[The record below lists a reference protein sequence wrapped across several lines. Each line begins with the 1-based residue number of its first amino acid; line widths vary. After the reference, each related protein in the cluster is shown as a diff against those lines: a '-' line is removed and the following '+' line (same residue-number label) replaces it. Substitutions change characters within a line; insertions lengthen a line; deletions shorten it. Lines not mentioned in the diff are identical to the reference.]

1 MAGHSDNDM
10 GLPQFDK
17 PVKIAIVIAPYYTAI
32 ATAQIAAATAVL
44 DRAGATH
51 EVIEVPGSL
60 EIATAIGIAHRLGAF
75 DGYVALGCVIRGATS
90 HYDVVVN
97 ESSRALTMLGLQ
109 GVCIGNGIITVE
121 NRAQA
126 EERADAA
133 RLNTAG
139 GAAQAA
145 LHLIA
150 LTRRL
155 GRPKAGVGFMPRSE
169 SNATS

>member
-60 EIATAIGIAHRLGAF
+60 RSRPPSASRIAW
-75 DGYVALGCVIRGATS
+75 
-90 HYDVVVN
+90 
-97 ESSRALTMLGLQ
+97 
-109 GVCIGNGIITVE
+109 
-121 NRAQA
+121 
-126 EERADAA
+126 A
-133 RLNTAG
+133 RSMA
-139 GAAQAA
+139 
-145 LHLIA
+145 
-150 LTRRL
+150 
-155 GRPKAGVGFMPRSE
+155 MWRS
-169 SNATS
+169 AV

>member
-32 ATAQIAAATAVL
+32 ATAQIAAASAVL
-44 DRAGATH
+44 DRAGASH
-51 EVIEVPGSL
+51 EVIEVPGSR
-60 EIATAIGIAHRLGAF
+60 EIATAIGIAHRVGEC

-126 EERADAA
+126 E
-133 RLNTAG
+133 
-139 GAAQAA
+139 
-145 LHLIA
+145 
-150 LTRRL
+150 
-155 GRPKAGVGFMPRSE
+155 
-169 SNATS
+169 

>member
-60 EIATAIGIAHRLGAF
+60 EIATAIGTLKITARTGTPITGDPAPVAPFKIPPRPSPIRAERISLPLITRSFLPLREIRLGPRLAW
-75 DGYVALGCVIRGATS
+75 RKP
-90 HYDVVVN
+90 
-97 ESSRALTMLGLQ
+97 R
-109 GVCIGNGIITVE
+109 
-121 NRAQA
+121 
-126 EERADAA
+126 RADM
-133 RLNTAG
+133 R
-139 GAAQAA
+139 
-145 LHLIA
+145 
-150 LTRRL
+150 
-155 GRPKAGVGFMPRSE
+155 GVL
-169 SNATS
+169 